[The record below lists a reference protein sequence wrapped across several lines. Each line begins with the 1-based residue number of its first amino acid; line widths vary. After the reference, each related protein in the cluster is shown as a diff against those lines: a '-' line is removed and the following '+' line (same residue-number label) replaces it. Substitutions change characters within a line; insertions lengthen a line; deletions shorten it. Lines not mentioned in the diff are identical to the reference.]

1 LLDAD
6 TPAHLR
12 STEISG
18 KVLEQRG
25 PYFIS
30 GNWWDEKS
38 WARAEWDL
46 EMENDELVRVHE
58 SDPPSQSYGVA
69 GRTWKVDGIYD

>member
-1 LLDAD
+1 MSASVLLDAD

-12 STEISG
+12 SIEICG

-25 PYFIS
+25 PYLIS

-38 WARAEWDL
+38 WGRTEWDL
-46 EMENDELVRVHE
+46 EMENGELVRVH
-58 SDPPSQSYGVA
+58 QSEGI
-69 GRTWKVDGIYD
+69 WEMDGIYD